1 MTMDLKTAKKIQM
14 EAAEVARLHKENPLR
29 EIADC
34 LREASLIVMRKQSS
48 EKNRVIIEAMRAEVR
63 RLKGTGLTTQ
73 EAQRAA
79 ARIIEERFRPEK
91 PQSIHQGP
99 GAS

>member
-1 MTMDLKTAKKIQM
+1 MT
-14 EAAEVARLHKENPLR
+14 RKEMNH
-29 EIADC
+29 
-34 LREASLIVMRKQSS
+34 LIV
-48 EKNRVIIEAMRAEVR
+48 EAMRMEVR

-91 PQSIHQGP
+91 PEAAKI
-99 GAS
+99 

>member
-1 MTMDLKTAKKIQM
+1 
-14 EAAEVARLHKENPLR
+14 
-29 EIADC
+29 
-34 LREASLIVMRKQSS
+34 MRKQSDE
-48 EKNRVIIEAMRAEVR
+48 EKQVIIAAMRAEVR

-79 ARIIEERFRPEK
+79 ARIIEARFRPEK
-91 PQSIHQGP
+91 PRQSIQQGP